1 MSTITGAQVAAEA
14 LQQKNVEYIFTLSG
28 GHITP
33 LYQYLENSNITLFDT
48 RHEQA
53 AVFMAEAWGRTKR
66 EPGVALVTAGPGF
79 TNALTSIANVRQ
91 ANSPLVL
98 ISGCVGIESCEKL
111 DLQDMRQAPVI
122 EPMVKKALICQK
134 PERVAEFIDIAFRT
148 AISGRPGPVY
158 LEFPVDVLNAE
169 IPVESV
175 KRIHTRVNSHPVDLD
190 GAAALIDMMKE
201 ASKPIII
208 AGSGT
213 WYSDAPGE
221 LQKFVDNTGA
231 PVFTM
236 SLGRGT
242 VPDTHPLCFESS
254 LAIRPGA
261 ALAANMGSDLIIM
274 LGSRISLY
282 YIFGDIFNP
291 QAKFVQV
298 DMEAAELGRNKS
310 VDLPVVSDVK
320 GFLKECNRILDDG
333 AKKGLAD
340 KYAPWVEELKKADV
354 DAKEQA
360 KVNWE
365 SDNEPIHA
373 MRLAK
378 EINDFLDK
386 EDDIVCADG
395 GDTQIWMGMTRTARK
410 PAHYLDSGI
419 YGCLGVGIP
428 YANAAKLMNPDK
440 RVCLMIGDGSVG
452 FNFMEFETAVRKKL
466 NIVVCIS
473 NDLGWGMIRH
483 SQQLRLGHA
492 IDNGTYIGRVDYHKL
507 VEDLGGKGI
516 LVEKPGDIRPA
527 LEEAFKSDVP
537 VCINV
542 MTDPDT
548 ISPGSVALANLGGYK
563 AQ

>member
-1 MSTITGAQVAAEA
+1 VEA
-14 LQQKNVEYIFTLSG
+14 
-28 GHITP
+28 
-33 LYQYLENSNITLFDT
+33 
-48 RHEQA
+48 
-53 AVFMAEAWGRTKR
+53 
-66 EPGVALVTAGPGF
+66 
-79 TNALTSIANVRQ
+79 
-91 ANSPLVL
+91 
-98 ISGCVGIESCEKL
+98 
-111 DLQDMRQAPVI
+111 
-122 EPMVKKALICQK
+122 
-134 PERVAEFIDIAFRT
+134 
-148 AISGRPGPVY
+148 
-158 LEFPVDVLNAE
+158 
-169 IPVESV
+169 V
-175 KRIHTRVNSHPVDLD
+175 KRVHTKVDSHSVDLD
-190 GAAALIDMMKE
+190 NAAKLIDMMKE
-201 ASKPIII
+201 AKKPIII
-208 AGSGT
+208 AGSGS
-213 WYSDAPGE
+213 WYSGAPDE
-221 LQKFVDNTGA
+221 LKRFVENTGA
-231 PVFTM
+231 PVFTSAM
-236 SLGRGT
+236 GRGT
-242 VPDTHPLCFESS
+242 VSDTHPLCFESS

-261 ALAANMGSDLIIM
+261 ALAANLGTDLVIM

-291 QAKFVQV
+291 AAKFVQV
-298 DMEAAELGRNKS
+298 DTEGEELGRNKS
-310 VDLPVVSDVK
+310 VDLPIVSDIK
-320 GFLKECNRILDDG
+320 AFLKECNRILEKG
-333 AKKGLAD
+333 AKKGMAD
-340 KYAPWVEELKKADV
+340 SYAPWIEELKKS
-354 DAKEQA
+354 DAESKEQA

-365 SDNEPIHA
+365 SNDEPIHA

-386 EDDIVCADG
+386 DDDIVCTDG

-492 IDNGTYIGRVDYHKL
+492 IEDGTFIGRVDYHKL

-516 LVEKPGDIRPA
+516 LVEKPEDIRPA

-542 MTDPDT
+542 MTDPET